1 MIIYVGNL
9 KESTK
14 NLLELMSHYSRVAGY
29 QVYIQKS
36 FAFLY
41 TNNEQEEFE
50 IKSIIPFIL
59 SPPKMKYLAINLTK
73 YIQDLHEENNKT
85 LMKKTKEEL
94 NKWRVIPC
102 SWTRSLNIVKIFI
115 LHNLINEFNEIL
127 IKTPASYSVD
137 INKLILKFTWR
148 GKDTI
153 LIEKNKVEGLTFPNF
168 KTYNK
173 ATVIKR
179 VWYWQKYRPIDQ
191 WNRIESQEIDP
202 HNIIN

>member
-73 YIQDLHEENNKT
+73 YVQDLYEEYYKT
-85 LMKKTKEEL
+85 LMNRIKEL
-94 NKWRVIPC
+94 NKLRGIPC
-102 SWTRSLNIVKIFI
+102 S
-115 LHNLINEFNEIL
+115 
-127 IKTPASYSVD
+127 
-137 INKLILKFTWR
+137 
-148 GKDTI
+148 
-153 LIEKNKVEGLTFPNF
+153 
-168 KTYNK
+168 
-173 ATVIKR
+173 
-179 VWYWQKYRPIDQ
+179 
-191 WNRIESQEIDP
+191 
-202 HNIIN
+202 